1 MIMGKDLIELI
12 KSAKEGDKEAT
23 DILVK
28 ENMGLIRSI
37 LKRFLGRGYEA
48 EDLFQIGAIGL
59 IKAIR
64 RFDLNYDVKFSTYAV
79 PMIMGE
85 IKRYI
90 RDDGIIKVSRSIKEL
105 SYKVSAVRETL
116 IRETGEEPTISQI
129 AARMGISPEEV
140 SVAIEATA
148 KPDSLYAKID
158 DGSQEGQALID
169 RIESPTDYE
178 KESVDKILIS
188 SMLKE
193 FPEREQKIIILR
205 YFRRKTQGEIAKM
218 LGISQVQVSRIEK
231 KVLLKMRERLKDS
244 VNI

>member
-1 MIMGKDLIELI
+1 MGDE
-12 KSAKEGDKEAT
+12 EAT
-23 DILVK
+23 NILVK
-28 ENMGLIRSI
+28 ENMGLIRLT
-37 LKRFLGRGYEA
+37 LKRFLGRGYDA

-105 SYKVSAVRETL
+105 SYKVSSVRETL

-129 AARMGISPEEV
+129 AKKVGVTAEEV
-140 SVAIEATA
+140 STAIEATA
-148 KPDSLYAKID
+148 RPDSIYSTID
-158 DGSQEGQALID
+158 DGNQEGQALID
-169 RIESPTDYE
+169 RIESPTNYE
-178 KESVDKILIS
+178 DETVDKILIS
-188 SMLKE
+188 SMLKD
-193 FPEREQKIIILR
+193 FPQREQKIIILR
-205 YFRRKTQGEIAKM
+205 YFRRKTQAQIAAM

-231 KVLLKMRERLKDS
+231 KVLHKMREKLEK
-244 VNI
+244 

>member
-1 MIMGKDLIELI
+1 MSMDKDLGNLI
-12 KSAKEGDKEAT
+12 KLAKEGEEEAT
-23 DILVK
+23 EILVK

-37 LKRFLGRGYEA
+37 VKRFMGRGYET

-105 SYKVSAVRETL
+105 SYKVSSVREAL
-116 IRETGEEPTISQI
+116 IRETGEEPPISQI
-129 AARMGISPEEV
+129 AKRMGISPEEV

-148 KPDSLYAKID
+148 KPDSLYATID
-158 DGSQEGQALID
+158 DGSQEGQALIN
-169 RIESPTDYE
+169 RIENPTDYE

-218 LGISQVQVSRIEK
+218 IGISQVQVSRIEK
-231 KVLLKMRERLKDS
+231 KVLLKMRERLKDG